1 MVGRKLMSVDVKI
14 MHIRHVA
21 NHVSKMQKRYRNLRT
36 EENNFDPLRRK
47 QETIFTQKTGS
58 FPLHFPC
65 DTL

>member
-1 MVGRKLMSVDVKI
+1 MVVRQPKSVDVKI

-21 NHVSKMQKRYRNLRT
+21 NHVSKLQKRYRNLRT
-36 EENNFDPLRRK
+36 EENNFDPLSSK

-65 DTL
+65 DNI